1 MQDIQEFCIKRGDY
15 GPEFAEMRL
24 NEAKKFKAHIIERKT
39 SDGKVFEL
47 RGNPVEGGGIVT
59 TYTDITERKK
69 SEEIL
74 RKGKEE
80 AEALAKAKSDFVAVV
95 SHEIRTPMNGV
106 LGMARLLSDTK
117 LNAEQKDSVNIIIES
132 GNSLL
137 KIIDDLLDIS
147 KIDAEKLELEYTPF
161 VPADVVAQSV
171 ALMSSRSQEGNLTL
185 SYNIDPAVPDV
196 LVGDAHRLRQVFL
209 NLIGNSIK
217 FTQKG
222 SVTVDVSVASKSYSN
237 ATLLFSIT
245 DTGQR
250 ISEEDQKK
258 LFSDYAQ
265 ASVEVAR
272 KHGDTGLGLSVCR
285 RIIERM
291 GGEITV
297 TSKLDQGSTFTFTAV
312 FAIGSSS
319 DLSDVIDSDGL
330 EANGRGNGQL
340 EFRPLRVL
348 QVEDNDTNREVAQ
361 RILARAG
368 HQVTNAVNGMDGLA
382 AVKTG
387 QFDIVLM
394 DRHMP
399 VMDGITATQRIR
411 ALKGPLAS
419 IPILGIT
426 AGATQVELQEC
437 RDAGMNEVLKK
448 PVYSKEL
455 CELVLRL
462 TSDAPDTNVSSY
474 ELPVLVVDDSKIN
487 RVVTQSQLAKLGEV
501 CDIAE
506 SGAESLEMVKNKDY
520 GMVFSDISMPGMDG
534 IELAKQL
541 NKLNGGEKLPLIAMT
556 GHRNREDH
564 DKYLQS
570 GFDDVLTKPVALEK
584 ISHFLE
590 KWLSAN
596 PNDFSAEDSRSEV
609 PAIDL
614 NELIRIY
621 GEDDKE
627 ELFEIIGMFVD
638 QFPPLLSTLET
649 AVADKDAQAVRDA
662 AHAAKGAS
670 ASAAAVQL
678 RELLFTLEKEAP
690 AEEWEMIIQ
699 KIEDAKSEFSRV
711 IAFNNNH

>member
-1 MQDIQEFCIKRGDY
+1 
-15 GPEFAEMRL
+15 
-24 NEAKKFKAHIIERKT
+24 
-39 SDGKVFEL
+39 
-47 RGNPVEGGGIVT
+47 
-59 TYTDITERKK
+59 
-69 SEEIL
+69 
-74 RKGKEE
+74 
-80 AEALAKAKSDFVAVV
+80 
-95 SHEIRTPMNGV
+95 
-106 LGMARLLSDTK
+106 
-117 LNAEQKDSVNIIIES
+117 
-132 GNSLL
+132 
-137 KIIDDLLDIS
+137 
-147 KIDAEKLELEYTPF
+147 
-161 VPADVVAQSV
+161 
-171 ALMSSRSQEGNLTL
+171 MSSRSQEGNLTL

-245 DTGQR
+245 DTGQG

-265 ASVEVAR
+265 DSVEVAR

-487 RVVTQSQLAKLGEV
+487 RVVTQSQLAKLGVV

-506 SGAESLEMVKNKDY
+506 SGAEALEMVKNKDY

-584 ISHFLE
+584 ISYFLE